1 MSAMKILVMPG
12 SLRTGSLN
20 ARLAS
25 AAVEELMRHDA
36 DVTRVSLGDFPLP
49 IYDGD
54 LEYRSGVPKN
64 AINLKRM
71 IASHD
76 GVLLVSPEYNSAPPA
91 LLKNAIDWISRVQE
105 AHESKC

>member
-1 MSAMKILVMPG
+1 MKILVMPG

-36 DVTRVSLGDFPLP
+36 DVTRVSLGDFLLP
-49 IYDGD
+49 MYDGD

-64 AINLKRM
+64 ANKGGKPSSRAGEVALAI
-71 IASHD
+71 
-76 GVLLVSPEYNSAPPA
+76 VLLGGAGVGASFA
-91 LLKNAIDWISRVQE
+91 LLRLRGA
-105 AHESKC
+105 AAP